1 MNISAIINDIK
12 QPALYEKGTAF
23 MWDDAYIS
31 KQILDIHLNPEIDL
45 GSRKKSGIEKNVNW
59 IMQQFPDKKL
69 NILDLE
75 AEQFHLV
82 TMIFTDLGV
91 LNPNERKKVLQLV
104 HKVLRQGGIF
114 IFDVLNDNKIENKV
128 TSKSWE
134 CRQKGFWSPNPY
146 LALSQSFLYEKEKVI
161 LYQHHVIGE
170 NKSKIYRF
178 WTHFFSHEEI
188 TKILEEGNFKP
199 AGFYTDVLPQSDIW
213 NGDHVSFCKAIKI

>member
-1 MNISAIINDIK
+1 MDLRCGPGLYTEMYAHKGHHVHGVDISANSI
-12 QPALYEKGTAF
+12 
-23 MWDDAYIS
+23 AYA
-31 KQILDIHLNPEIDL
+31 
-45 GSRKKSGIEKNVNW
+45 KKSAVENNVN
-59 IMQQFPDKKL
+59 IQYTCANYLD
-69 NILDLE
+69 LDLE
-75 AEQFHLV
+75 AEQFDLV

-104 HKVLRQGGIF
+104 RKVLRQGGIF

-128 TSKSWE
+128 TAKSWE
-134 CRQKGFWSPNPY
+134 CHQKGFWSPNPY